1 MSKPRRVPLGSRNIV
16 GAKVE
21 RIRKAKH
28 IKQKDLVAALQSR
41 GMDICD
47 TSMSRLEGQNRLVQD
62 FEIPI
67 LAEALGVSVEWLLC
81 GEDDAPTENLNVSE

>member
-1 MSKPRRVPLGSRNIV
+1 MSKPRKVPLGTRNIV

-21 RIRKAKH
+21 RIRKEKH
-28 IKQKDLVAALQSR
+28 IKQKDLVAMLQSK

-67 LAEALGVSVEWLLC
+67 LAEALGVSVEWLL
-81 GEDDAPTENLNVSE
+81 GQEDEP